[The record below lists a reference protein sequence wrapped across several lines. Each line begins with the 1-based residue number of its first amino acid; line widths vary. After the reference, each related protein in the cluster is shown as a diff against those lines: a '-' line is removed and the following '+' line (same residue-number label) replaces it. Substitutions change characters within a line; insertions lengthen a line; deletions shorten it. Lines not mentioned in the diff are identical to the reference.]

1 MASDGIKQVFITSKV
16 MDQIEDDLVNP
27 GDTLYVSRVD
37 ATTFQASMKDKT
49 AQGGTPFSAMANLFD
64 SKVPEKPGA
73 LDDLI

>member
-1 MASDGIKQVFITSKV
+1 
-16 MDQIEDDLVNP
+16 P